1 MLSQTGVYALQA
13 VLHLARQGGGEAVS
27 AASMAEALEIPA
39 NYLAK
44 VLHRLAREGVVA
56 STRGAH
62 GGYRLTDPA
71 DSVTVASVVA
81 PFQELR
87 PSRTCLLGGP
97 CDLENP
103 CSAHAR
109 RTAWTA
115 SALDVLEKT
124 TLADLL
130 DGAPIQESLTA
141 PAPSETES

>member
-13 VLHLARQGGGEAVS
+13 VLHLAQSGPGEAVP
-27 AASMAEALEIPA
+27 AAAMAEALVIPR

-44 VLHRLAREGVVA
+44 VLHRLAREGVLA
-56 STRGAH
+56 STRGSR
-62 GGYRLTDPA
+62 GGYRLVEDPGTL
-71 DSVTVASVVA
+71 TVARVVA

-87 PSRTCLLGGP
+87 PTRTCLMGGP
-97 CDLENP
+97 CDLDNP

-115 SALDVLEKT
+115 SALEMLERT

-130 DGAPIQESLTA
+130 EGTPLPASL
-141 PAPSETES
+141 SETLPTEKAS

>member
-13 VLHLARQGGGEAVS
+13 VLHLARQGRGESVS
-27 AASMAEALEIPA
+27 AASMAETLEVPA

-56 STRGAH
+56 STRGAG
-62 GGYRLTDPA
+62 GGYRLADPP
-71 DSVTVASVVA
+71 DTVTVASVVA

-87 PSRTCLLGGP
+87 PTRTCLLGGP

-115 SALDVLEKT
+115 SALEVLEKT

-130 DGAPIQESLTA
+130 EGSPIRESLTA
-141 PAPSETES
+141 SAVPEANS

>member
-13 VLHLARQGGGEAVS
+13 VLHLARRDSGESVS
-27 AASMAEALEIPA
+27 AAAMAEALEIPA

-44 VLHRLAREGVVA
+44 VLHRLAREGVVT

-71 DSVTVASVVA
+71 DAVTVASVVA
-81 PFQELR
+81 TFQELR

-115 SALDVLEKT
+115 SALEVLERT

-130 DGAPIQESLTA
+130 DGDPIPESLTTS
-141 PAPSETES
+141 APSEAKP